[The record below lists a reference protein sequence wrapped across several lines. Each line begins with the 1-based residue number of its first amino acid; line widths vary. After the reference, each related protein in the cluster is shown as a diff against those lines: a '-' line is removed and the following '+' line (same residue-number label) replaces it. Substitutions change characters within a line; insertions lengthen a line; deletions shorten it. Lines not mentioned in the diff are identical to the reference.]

1 MGVKAY
7 FKVFGVG
14 VMMTLFAGCAEPPQQ
29 EIDAAKAAIEAAKA
43 AEADT
48 YAASEHQ
55 AAQDS
60 LSAAIAEI
68 DAQSREFALFR
79 SYDKASSLLK
89 ASTSAATMAAQQ
101 AVENKARMQTEVQ
114 ELMTQVQT
122 ALEQTKGLLMQAPR
136 GKESQAALESIK
148 QDLATVESSLPEI
161 TILINNTQLFEARD
175 RLKAGLD
182 KTTSIT
188 NELNDAI
195 AKKQGLAKKSA

>member
-7 FKVFGVG
+7 VKVLGVG
-14 VMMTLFAGCAEPPQQ
+14 VLMSLFAGCAEPPQQ

-60 LSAAIAEI
+60 LSAAMAEI
-68 DAQSREFALFR
+68 DAQSREFAIFR

-89 ASTSAATMAAQQ
+89 ASVSAATMAQQ
-101 AVENKARMQTEVQ
+101 NAVENKARMQTEVQ

-122 ALEQTKGLLMQAPR
+122 ALEETKGLLTKAPR
-136 GKESQAALESIK
+136 GKESQAALEAIK

-161 TILINNTQLFEARD
+161 TVLINNSQLFEARD
-175 RLKAGLD
+175 RLRAGLD
-182 KTTSIT
+182 KTTAIT
-188 NELNDAI
+188 NEINDAI
-195 AKKQGLAKKSA
+195 AKKTGLTKRSA